1 MPEMLQQVGNILGN
15 DVRHSLTILVAWL
28 EPLLIVTA
36 GVVVAVAVLGILLPL
51 LTLVDALGLNIT

>member
-1 MPEMLQQVGNILGN
+1 MVEVGEEKQDMPEMLQQVGNILGN

-36 GVVVAVAVLGILLPL
+36 ELWLLL
-51 LTLVDALGLNIT
+51 LF